1 MKIIIATQNPHK
13 IEEIKEIAN
22 LFGYKNFEFL
32 PIDKSLNF
40 DPIEDGESFEEN
52 SLSFNMGL

>member
-22 LFGYKNFEFL
+22 LLDTK
-32 PIDKSLNF
+32 ILNF
-40 DPIEDGESFEEN
+40 CQSIN
-52 SLSFNMGL
+52 H